1 MIEPAFSTTDL
12 EVVSALAAGAWRAGR
27 DRDWSARAG
36 TLEWSC
42 TRTAD
47 HAVDTLL
54 APAFFLASRRL
65 DGYPALG
72 GNDFTVGPDATPDDL
87 IECLETATRILVAVV
102 SVAEPSARAVIRRRP
117 EVQTAGPEDFA
128 PRGGLE
134 LILHAH
140 DVCVGLG
147 VAFDPPAEVARRLR
161 EHTRHW
167 PTWVGPGNELGM
179 SDDPWGDLLA
189 GSGRRRQ
196 TPEPRPSRQ
205 EGHAP

>member
-1 MIEPAFSTTDL
+1 MGDATFTTTDL
-12 EVVSALAAGAWRAGR
+12 EQVSALAAAAWREGR

-42 TRTAD
+42 TKTAD

-54 APAFFLASRRL
+54 APAFFLASRKL

-72 GNDFTVGPDATPDDL
+72 GSDFTVGPNATPDDL
-87 IECLETATRILVAVV
+87 IEGLQTATRILVAVIV
-102 SVAEPSARAVIRRRP
+102 TAEPSARAVIRRRP
-117 EVQTAGPEDFA
+117 HVHVAGPEDFA

-147 VAFDPPAEVARRLR
+147 VAFEPPADVAARLR
-161 EHTRHW
+161 EHTRSW
-167 PTWVGPGNELGM
+167 PMWDGPGNELGS
-179 SDDPWGDLLA
+179 SDDPWGDMLA
-189 GSGRRRQ
+189 GSGRQRR
-196 TPEPRPSRQ
+196 PI
-205 EGHAP
+205 